1 MKREFQRKRYFK
13 NQLRLLAAAFVC
25 APAAVFALTLLCLGR
40 GLLSQSPGQSQ
51 GEQPA
56 LTVELP
62 LSAPLEEE
70 GAAEEQAAG
79 FGETGQAGQAEN
91 GQAASEGEAALW
103 DQSVTLSVLV
113 GDQVQEMTLGDYLWG
128 VVAAEMPA
136 NFHEEALKAQAAA
149 ARTYTVYKLL
159 HPSGAHEADLCSDP
173 GCCQAWM
180 SREDRMAAWDA
191 SEAEA
196 LSEKVTRA
204 VTETDGMAV
213 CYGGEPIQAVFHAAS
228 DGTTRSA
235 QEVWG
240 TEVAYLQSVTSPE
253 GEEVPNYY
261 STVQVSAS
269 DFAAAVTGAVSGCDL
284 SGAVES
290 WIGEVRYDEAGLS
303 EAVVIGGVEVPTSTL
318 RTLFSLRSSSLTLE
332 AAGDTV
338 TFYVTGYGHGV
349 GMSQYG
355 ANALAGQG
363 KGWQEILTWYYSGT
377 AVENLADK
385 ALDLG

>member
-1 MKREFQRKRYFK
+1 MKHEIHRKQYFK
-13 NQLRLLAAAFVC
+13 NQLRLLAAAFVL
-25 APAAVFALTLLCLGR
+25 APAAVLALTLLCLGR
-40 GLLSQSPGQSQ
+40 GLLAQTGQTAPPLS
-51 GEQPA
+51 
-56 LTVELP
+56 VELP
-62 LSAPLEEE
+62 LSAPLETGETQDSQPAADQTAPAE
-70 GAAEEQAAG
+70 GQTEQAAAEA
-79 FGETGQAGQAEN
+79 GEDTG
-91 GQAASEGEAALW
+91 LW
-103 DQSVTLSVLV
+103 DQSVTLTVQI
-113 GDQVQEMTLGDYLWG
+113 GDTVQEMTLGDYLWG

-136 NFHEEALKAQAAA
+136 NFAEEALKAQAAA

-159 HPSGAHEADLCSDP
+159 HPTDAHEADLCDDT
-173 GCCQAWM
+173 GCCQAWI
-180 SREDRMAAWDA
+180 SREERMQLWGEDA
-191 SEAEA
+191 ETLAD
-196 LSEKVTRA
+196 KVTRA
-204 VTETDGMAV
+204 VTETDGMAG

-240 TEVAYLQSVTSPE
+240 TDVAYLQSVASPE

-261 STVQVSAS
+261 STVQVSAG
-269 DFAAAVTGAVSGCDL
+269 DFSAALAGAGLGCDL
-284 SGAVES
+284 SGPVES
-290 WIGEVRYDEAGLS
+290 WIGEVRYDQAGLS
-303 EAVVIGGVEVPTSTL
+303 EGVVIGGVEVPTATL

-363 KGWQEILTWYYSGT
+363 KSWQEILTWYYTGT

-385 ALDLG
+385 GLNLG

>member
-1 MKREFQRKRYFK
+1 MKHEIHKKKYFK
-13 NQLRLLAAAFVC
+13 NQLRLLASAFVL
-25 APAAVFALTLLCLGR
+25 APAAVVALGLLCLGR
-40 GLLSQSPGQSQ
+40 GLLTQAR
-51 GEQPA
+51 EAPA

-62 LSAPLEEE
+62 LAAPLEQEDTAADPVSSAQEE
-70 GAAEEQAAG
+70 TDPTAQ
-79 FGETGQAGQAEN
+79 ETGT
-91 GQAASEGEAALW
+91 EGGLW
-103 DQSVTLSVLV
+103 DQSVTLTVQI
-113 GDQVQEMTLGDYLWG
+113 GDTVQEMTLGDYLWG

-136 NFHEEALKAQAAA
+136 NFEEEALKAQAVA

-159 HPSGAHEADLCSDP
+159 HPTDAHEADLCDDT

-180 SREDRMAAWDA
+180 SREDRLAKWGSDG
-191 SEAEA
+191 EA
-196 LSEKVTRA
+196 LADKITRA

-240 TEVAYLQSVTSPE
+240 TEVAYLQSVSSPE

-261 STVQVSAS
+261 STVQVSAG
-269 DFAAAVTGAVSGCDL
+269 DFSSVLTAAGLGCDL
-284 SGAVES
+284 SGPVES

-303 EAVVIGGVEVPTSTL
+303 EAVVIGGAEVPTATL

>member
-1 MKREFQRKRYFK
+1 MKHEIHKKQYFK
-13 NQLRLLAAAFVC
+13 NQFRLLASAFVL
-25 APAAVFALTLLCLGR
+25 APAAVVALTLLCLGR
-40 GLLSQSPGQSQ
+40 GLLSQAREAP
-51 GEQPA
+51 P

-62 LSAPLEEE
+62 LAAPLEEE
-70 GAAEEQAAG
+70 DTAAAPDSSAPAAQEQTDPAETQ
-79 FGETGQAGQAEN
+79 ETGT
-91 GQAASEGEAALW
+91 EGGLW
-103 DQSVTLSVLV
+103 DQSVTLTVQI
-113 GDQVQEMTLGDYLWG
+113 GDTVQEMTLGDYLWG

-136 NFHEEALKAQAAA
+136 NFEEEALKAQAVA

-159 HPSGAHEADLCSDP
+159 HPTDAHEADLCDDT
-173 GCCQAWM
+173 GCCQAWI
-180 SREDRMAAWDA
+180 SREERMQLWGEDA
-191 SEAEA
+191 ETLAD
-196 LSEKVTRA
+196 KVTRA
-204 VTETDGMAV
+204 ITETDGMAV

-240 TEVAYLQSVTSPE
+240 TDVAYLQSVASPE

-261 STVQVSAS
+261 STVQVSAG
-269 DFAAAVTGAVSGCDL
+269 DFSSVLTAAGLGCDL
-284 SGAVES
+284 SGPVES

-303 EAVVIGGVEVPTSTL
+303 QAVVIGGAEVPTATL

-377 AVENLADK
+377 TVENLADK
-385 ALDLG
+385 GLTLG

>member
-1 MKREFQRKRYFK
+1 MSHELKCKQNFK
-13 NQLRLLAAAFVC
+13 KPLRLLATTFLC

-40 GLLSQSPGQSQ
+40 GVLAQGQARA
-51 GEQPA
+51 EEPI

-62 LSAPLEEE
+62 LSAPVGDAGAGEAAETGQPE
-70 GAAEEQAAG
+70 AAGAAGAEGTGGAAEA
-79 FGETGQAGQAEN
+79 
-91 GQAASEGEAALW
+91 AALW
-103 DQSVTLSVLV
+103 DQSVTLTVQV

-136 NFHEEALKAQAAA
+136 SFEPEALKAQAAA

-159 HPSGAHEADLCSDP
+159 HPTDAHEADLCSDP
-173 GCCQAWM
+173 GCCQAWI
-180 SREDRMAAWDA
+180 SRADRMAAWDA
-191 SEAEA
+191 GQAEA
-196 LSEKVTRA
+196 YAQKVTQA

-213 CYGGEPIQAVFHAAS
+213 CYEGQPIQAVFHAAS

-240 TEVAYLQSVTSPE
+240 SEVAYLQSVASPE

-261 STVQVSAS
+261 STVPVSAA
-269 DFAAAVTGAVSGCDL
+269 DFSAALTAAVPGCDL
-284 SGAVES
+284 SGPVES
-290 WIGEVRYDEAGLS
+290 WIGAVEYDETGLS
-303 EAVVIGGVEVPTSTL
+303 RAVVIGGVEVPTATL
-318 RTLFSLRSSSLTLE
+318 RALFSLRSASLTVE

-355 ANALAGQG
+355 ANAMAGQG

-385 ALDLG
+385 GLDLG

>member
-1 MKREFQRKRYFK
+1 
-13 NQLRLLAAAFVC
+13 
-25 APAAVFALTLLCLGR
+25 
-40 GLLSQSPGQSQ
+40 
-51 GEQPA
+51 
-56 LTVELP
+56 
-62 LSAPLEEE
+62 
-70 GAAEEQAAG
+70 
-79 FGETGQAGQAEN
+79 
-91 GQAASEGEAALW
+91 
-103 DQSVTLSVLV
+103 
-113 GDQVQEMTLGDYLWG
+113 
-128 VVAAEMPA
+128 MPA

-196 LSEKVTRA
+196 LAEKVTRA

-213 CYGGEPIQAVFHAAS
+213 CYGGGAHPGRVPRRQRRHHPVGPGGLGDRGGLSSECDLP
-228 DGTTRSA
+228 GR
-235 QEVWG
+235 
-240 TEVAYLQSVTSPE
+240 

-332 AAGDTV
+332 AAGTPSPSMSPAMA
-338 TFYVTGYGHGV
+338 TGW
-349 GMSQYG
+349 
-355 ANALAGQG
+355 A
-363 KGWQEILTWYYSGT
+363 
-377 AVENLADK
+377 
-385 ALDLG
+385 

>member
-1 MKREFQRKRYFK
+1 MKHEIHKKKYFK
-13 NQLRLLAAAFVC
+13 NQLRLLASAFVL
-25 APAAVFALTLLCLGR
+25 APAAVVALTLLCLGR
-40 GLLSQSPGQSQ
+40 GLLSQAR
-51 GEQPA
+51 EAPA

-62 LSAPLEEE
+62 LAAPLEQEDTAADPVSSAQE
-70 GAAEEQAAG
+70 QTAAAETDPAAQ
-79 FGETGQAGQAEN
+79 ETGT
-91 GQAASEGEAALW
+91 EGDLW
-103 DQSVTLSVLV
+103 DQSVTLTVQI
-113 GDQVQEMTLGDYLWG
+113 GDTVQEMTLGDYLWG

-136 NFHEEALKAQAAA
+136 NFEEEALKAQAVA

-159 HPSGAHEADLCSDP
+159 HPTDAHEADLCDDT

-180 SREDRMAAWDA
+180 SREDRLAKWGSDG
-191 SEAEA
+191 EA
-196 LSEKVTRA
+196 LADKITRA

-240 TEVAYLQSVTSPE
+240 TEVAYLQSVSSPE

-261 STVQVSAS
+261 STVQVSAG
-269 DFAAAVTGAVSGCDL
+269 DFSSVLTAAGLGCDL
-284 SGAVES
+284 SGPVES

-303 EAVVIGGVEVPTSTL
+303 EAVVIGGAEVPTATL

>member
-1 MKREFQRKRYFK
+1 MKHEIHKKQYFK
-13 NQLRLLAAAFVC
+13 NQLRLLASAFVL
-25 APAAVFALTLLCLGR
+25 APAAVVALTLLCLGR
-40 GLLSQSPGQSQ
+40 GLMAQAQLEAPLLS
-51 GEQPA
+51 
-56 LTVELP
+56 VELP
-62 LSAPLEEE
+62 LAAPLEE
-70 GAAEEQAAG
+70 GASADGEDTSAAAAPADQSGGQADTQ
-79 FGETGQAGQAEN
+79 ETG
-91 GQAASEGEAALW
+91 LW
-103 DQSVTLSVLV
+103 DQSVTLTVQI
-113 GDQVQEMTLGDYLWG
+113 GDTVQQMTLGDYLWG

-136 NFHEEALKAQAAA
+136 NFAEEALKAQAAA

-159 HPSGAHEADLCSDP
+159 HPTDAHEADLCDDT
-173 GCCQAWM
+173 GCCQAWI
-180 SREDRMAAWDA
+180 SREDRLETWGA
-191 SEAEA
+191 EGEA
-196 LSEKVTRA
+196 LADKITRA

-240 TEVAYLQSVTSPE
+240 TEVAYLQSVSSPE

-261 STVQVSAS
+261 STVQVSTA
-269 DFAAAVTGAVSGCDL
+269 DFSAALAGAGLGCDL
-284 SGAVES
+284 SGPVES
-290 WIGEVRYDEAGLS
+290 WIGEIRYDEAGLS
-303 EAVVIGGVEVPTSTL
+303 EGVVIGGVEVSTSTL

-363 KGWQEILTWYYSGT
+363 KSWQEILTWYYTGT

-385 ALDLG
+385 GLNLG

>member
-1 MKREFQRKRYFK
+1 MKHEIHKKKYFK
-13 NQLRLLAAAFVC
+13 NQLRLLASAFVL
-25 APAAVFALTLLCLGR
+25 APAAVVALGLLCLGR
-40 GLLSQSPGQSQ
+40 GLLTQAR
-51 GEQPA
+51 EAPA

-62 LSAPLEEE
+62 LAAPLEQEDTAADPVSSAQEE
-70 GAAEEQAAG
+70 TDPAETDPAAQ
-79 FGETGQAGQAEN
+79 ETGT
-91 GQAASEGEAALW
+91 EGGLW
-103 DQSVTLSVLV
+103 DQSVTLTVQI
-113 GDQVQEMTLGDYLWG
+113 GDTVQEMTLGDYLWG

-136 NFHEEALKAQAAA
+136 NFEEEALKAQAVA

-159 HPSGAHEADLCSDP
+159 HPTDAHEADLCDDT

-180 SREDRMAAWDA
+180 SREDRLAKWGSDG
-191 SEAEA
+191 EA
-196 LSEKVTRA
+196 LADKITRA

-240 TEVAYLQSVTSPE
+240 TEVAYLQSVSSPE

-261 STVQVSAS
+261 STVQVSAG
-269 DFAAAVTGAVSGCDL
+269 DFSSVLTAAGLGCDL
-284 SGAVES
+284 SGPVES

-303 EAVVIGGVEVPTSTL
+303 EAVVIGGAEVPTATL

>member
-1 MKREFQRKRYFK
+1 MKHEIHKKQYFK
-13 NQLRLLAAAFVC
+13 KQFRLLASAFVL
-25 APAAVFALTLLCLGR
+25 APAAVVALTLLCLGR
-40 GLLSQSPGQSQ
+40 GLLSQAREAP
-51 GEQPA
+51 P

-62 LSAPLEEE
+62 LAAPLEGEDTAADPVSPDPTAQDQTATTE
-70 GAAEEQAAG
+70 AAETQ
-79 FGETGQAGQAEN
+79 ETGT
-91 GQAASEGEAALW
+91 EGGLW
-103 DQSVTLSVLV
+103 DQSVTLTVQI
-113 GDQVQEMTLGDYLWG
+113 GDTVQEMTLGDYLWG

-136 NFHEEALKAQAAA
+136 NFEEEALKAQAVA

-159 HPSGAHEADLCSDP
+159 HPTDAHEADLCDDT
-173 GCCQAWM
+173 GCCQAWI
-180 SREDRMAAWDA
+180 SREDRLAKWGSDGETLAA
-191 SEAEA
+191 
-196 LSEKVTRA
+196 KVTQA

-213 CYGGEPIQAVFHAAS
+213 CYNGEPIQAVFHAAS

-240 TEVAYLQSVTSPE
+240 TDVAYLQSVASPE

-261 STVQVSAS
+261 STVQVSAG
-269 DFAAAVTGAVSGCDL
+269 DFSSVLTAAGLGCDF
-284 SGAVES
+284 SGPVES

-303 EAVVIGGVEVPTSTL
+303 QAVVIGGAEVPTATL

-377 AVENLADK
+377 TVENLADK
-385 ALDLG
+385 GLTLG

>member
-1 MKREFQRKRYFK
+1 MKHEIHKKKYFK
-13 NQLRLLAAAFVC
+13 NQLRLLASAFVL
-25 APAAVFALTLLCLGR
+25 APAAVVALGLLCLGR
-40 GLLSQSPGQSQ
+40 GLLTQAR
-51 GEQPA
+51 EAPA

-62 LSAPLEEE
+62 LASPLEQEDT
-70 GAAEEQAAG
+70 AADPVSSAQEQTDPAAQ
-79 FGETGQAGQAEN
+79 ETGT
-91 GQAASEGEAALW
+91 EGGLW
-103 DQSVTLSVLV
+103 DQSVTLTVQI
-113 GDQVQEMTLGDYLWG
+113 GDTVQEMTLGDYLWG

-136 NFHEEALKAQAAA
+136 NFEEEALKAQAVA

-159 HPSGAHEADLCSDP
+159 HPTDAHEADLCDDT

-180 SREDRMAAWDA
+180 SREDRLAKWGSDG
-191 SEAEA
+191 EA
-196 LSEKVTRA
+196 LADKITRA

-240 TEVAYLQSVTSPE
+240 TEVAYLQSVSSPE

-261 STVQVSAS
+261 STVQVSAG
-269 DFAAAVTGAVSGCDL
+269 DFSSVLTAAGLGCDL
-284 SGAVES
+284 SGPVES

-303 EAVVIGGVEVPTSTL
+303 EAVVIGGAEVPTATL